1 MMAENKDKMYTFKT
15 IDIKGKKYIPVN
27 ERLRFFKE
35 QYPTWTI
42 FTEILEKSPDE
53 VLMRAI
59 IKDQDDKFRAE
70 GLAHEMRSSSIV
82 NKTSYIENCQTS
94 AIGRALGFL
103 GIGIT
108 DSIATAEEVLNAISA
123 QESINEEPKL
133 LLAEIRKKL
142 KQITDQSFAEKCEK
156 YIEKNNDLKVL
167 KQVLEKVQD
176 KLKGEMDV

>member
-1 MMAENKDKMYTFKT
+1 MSENKDKMYTFKT

-42 FTEILEKSPDE
+42 FTEILEKTPDE
-53 VLMRAI
+53 VMMRAV

-70 GLAHEMRSSSIV
+70 GLAHEMRSSSMV

-94 AIGRALGFL
+94 SIGRALGFL

-108 DSIATAEEVLNAISA
+108 DSIATAEEVLNAITA
-123 QESINEEPKL
+123 QEAIKDEPNIL
-133 LLAEIRKKL
+133 LNDIRKNL
-142 KQITDQSFAEKCEK
+142 KNLVDRDFAGKVEK

-167 KQVLEKVQD
+167 KQVLDKVQD

>member
-15 IDIKGKKYIPVN
+15 TDIKGRKYVMVN

-123 QESINEEPKL
+123 QEAIKDEPNIL
-133 LLAEIRKKL
+133 LTDIRKNL
-142 KQITDQSFAEKCEK
+142 KNLVDRDFAGKVEK
-156 YIEKNNDLKVL
+156 YIEKNNDIKVL
-167 KQVLEKVQD
+167 KSVLNKVLD
-176 KLKGEMDV
+176 KQKGEL